1 MIFEVQRL
9 VESSSRS
16 RNAGFT
22 LFTGA
27 VFQPQSPSFTGR
39 PFIEGHSDGHVTVS
53 KTPKSPSFTGRP
65 FIEGA
70 RRRPRRF
77 SASASPSFTGRP
89 FIEGIT
95 IEGGVVVAD
104 PSPSFTGRPFIE
116 GITIEGGVVVAD
128 PSPSFTGRPFIEG
141 SNERERLAL
150 EWASR
155 RPLRDGLSLRGP
167 CPVCDRSSCRR
178 RRPLRDGLSLRG

>member
-116 GITIEGGVVVAD
+116 G
-128 PSPSFTGRPFIEG
+128 